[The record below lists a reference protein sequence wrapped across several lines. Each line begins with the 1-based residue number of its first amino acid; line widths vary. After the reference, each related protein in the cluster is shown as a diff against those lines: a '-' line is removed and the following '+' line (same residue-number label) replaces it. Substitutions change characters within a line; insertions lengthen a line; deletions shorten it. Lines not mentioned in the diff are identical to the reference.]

1 MDPLQALQPLSA
13 EVVRLV
19 LASKPMHRKFLLR
32 AIADL
37 SEAER
42 AEVET
47 YIAFQQSGGLGAQR
61 MAEGYLTI
69 VEDTFIEELRFRETG
84 RYRFASFDEARST
97 VYDNPA
103 YMSRYMIGLA
113 LSSFWW
119 SNHMKM
125 RRFFKS
131 HLPLLATRSG
141 IYREVGPGHGM
152 YFLESMRAC
161 RFALYE
167 GIDISATSVD
177 MTRRVVDSG
186 YFGSFPHA
194 RIVQADFLAA
204 TELQRS
210 DVLVMGEV
218 LEHVEDPGLFLSR
231 AHATTVA
238 DPLFFLTTCIN
249 APAIDHLYNPESVGR
264 LEQLFA
270 GHGFVVRDRCIVPRD
285 GASLED
291 CVRDRLAI
299 NVAYLL
305 GKEGAR

>member
-1 MDPLQALQPLSA
+1 MDHQQPLQPLSA
-13 EVVRLV
+13 EIVRLV
-19 LASKPMHRKFLLR
+19 LARKPMHRKFLLR

-37 SEAER
+37 SQAEN

-47 YIAFQQSGGLGAQR
+47 YIAFQQQCGLS
-61 MAEGYLTI
+61 AERIAGGYLTI
-69 VEDTFIEELRFRETG
+69 VEDTFNEELRFRETG
-84 RYRFASFDEARST
+84 RYRFSTFAEAQSA
-97 VYDNPA
+97 VYDNHD
-103 YMSRYMIGLA
+103 YMSRYMVGLA

-131 HLPLLATRSG
+131 HLPALAERSG

-152 YFLESMRAC
+152 YFLESMRKC
-161 RFALYE
+161 RFSVYE
-167 GIDISATSVD
+167 GIDISPTSVA

-186 YFGSFPHA
+186 FFGVFPHA
-194 RIVQADFLAA
+194 RVVEADFLAPA
-204 TELQRS
+204 ELQPA

-218 LEHVEDPGLFLSR
+218 LEHVENPGLFLTR
-231 AHATTVA
+231 AHQTTVP
-238 DPLFFLTTCIN
+238 DPVFFLTTCIN
-249 APAIDHLYNPESVGR
+249 APAIDHLYNPESVQR

-270 GHGFVVRDRCIVPRD
+270 DHGFVVRERCIVPRD
-285 GASLED
+285 GATLQE

-305 GKEGAR
+305 GKQGAA